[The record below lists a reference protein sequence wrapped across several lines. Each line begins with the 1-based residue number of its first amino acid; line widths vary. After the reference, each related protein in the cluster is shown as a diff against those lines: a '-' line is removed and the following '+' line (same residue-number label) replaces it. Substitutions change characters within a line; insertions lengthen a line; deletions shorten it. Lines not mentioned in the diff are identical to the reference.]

1 MTVVTNRSWRR
12 SLILG
17 LLIGLGLLILVLSQ
31 LSLKQAWQNLA
42 QLDGRRLLLPLLV
55 TLVCQPFRPWRW
67 QAIFPKD
74 VRPGFWSCFSVLAVG
89 LMTNNF
95 LPGRGGDLLRCF
107 LVNRKVTLAGASL
120 VLATLGLEKVLDG
133 LALLAVVLL
142 SFWFFSPPQW
152 LGQLEL
158 ASGLV
163 FTGALGALLLLRY
176 RTGWFL
182 VMMRSLFRKVHLEA
196 LGEKLVTILAKFGE
210 GLSILSSFRQTVKAF
225 GLTIMVWAAEAV
237 LIWGLAWS
245 LQISLSVPAA
255 MVVTAFLGLGG
266 MILPAA
272 PGSIGTYEFF
282 SITALKLFGISTES
296 ALALTLVMHAW
307 SFIAT
312 TLLGLVG
319 LWMSGISFSQ
329 WIRGRSPEQPI
340 GE

>member
-1 MTVVTNRSWRR
+1 MTVVTNRSWRC
-12 SLILG
+12 SLVFG
-17 LLIGLGLLILVLSQ
+17 LLIGLGLLIVVLSQ

-67 QAIFPKD
+67 QVIFPKE
-74 VRPGFWSCFSVLAVG
+74 VRPGFWSCFSVLTIG

-107 LVNRKVTLAGASL
+107 LIRRKVSLAGASL

-133 LALLAVVLL
+133 VALLAVVLF

-152 LGQLEL
+152 LRQLEL
-158 ASGLV
+158 ASGLI
-163 FTGALGALLLLRY
+163 FTGALATLLLLRY
-176 RTGWFL
+176 RTSWFL
-182 VMMRSLFRKVHLEA
+182 AMMRSLFRKVNLEA
-196 LGEKLVTILAKFGE
+196 LGEKVGNIFAKFGE
-210 GLSILSSFRQTVKAF
+210 GLSILSSLQQTARAF

-245 LQISLSVPAA
+245 LQISLSLPAA
-255 MVVTAFLGLGG
+255 MVVSAFLGLGG
-266 MILPAA
+266 MILPAT

-282 SITALKLFGISTES
+282 SITALKLFGISSES

-312 TLLGLVG
+312 TLLGLIG
-319 LWMSGISFSQ
+319 LWMSGMSFSQ
-329 WIRGRSPEQPI
+329 WSRGHS
-340 GE
+340 

>member
-158 ASGLV
+158 ASGLHR
-163 FTGALGALLLLRY
+163 GP
-176 RTGWFL
+176 W
-182 VMMRSLFRKVHLEA
+182 
-196 LGEKLVTILAKFGE
+196 
-210 GLSILSSFRQTVKAF
+210 SSPA
-225 GLTIMVWAAEAV
+225 
-237 LIWGLAWS
+237 S
-245 LQISLSVPAA
+245 PVP
-255 MVVTAFLGLGG
+255 
-266 MILPAA
+266 
-272 PGSIGTYEFF
+272 Y
-282 SITALKLFGISTES
+282 
-296 ALALTLVMHAW
+296 
-307 SFIAT
+307 
-312 TLLGLVG
+312 GLVSCYDEIVVSKG
-319 LWMSGISFSQ
+319 SSG
-329 WIRGRSPEQPI
+329 GVG
-340 GE
+340 GETCYYSCKVR